1 MTPIGETHSRDFNL
15 DRQQVR
21 LAELQGDADGFVWF
35 CCKVCPRTDRIA
47 LDELRARFT
56 PGAGLVNILNALRP
70 KDCPGAGVD
79 FQGFNRCGIR
89 YRDLGGS

>member
-1 MTPIGETHSRDFNL
+1 MTPIGETHARDFSL

-21 LAELQGDADGFVWF
+21 LAELRGDAEGSVRF
-35 CCKVCPRTDRIA
+35 CCRVCPHTGEIA
-47 LDELRARFT
+47 LDELRARFG
-56 PGAGLVNILNALRP
+56 PGAGLVNVLNAIRP
-70 KDCPGAGVD
+70 TDCPGAGVD